1 MSQVISSVEGLRSRI
16 ASLEHLRLQQEA
28 ELRHCAKAAIDSIR
42 PSQLLKN
49 AVSHT
54 LHTPG
59 IGTTVLKG
67 AAGLAAGVLA
77 RRMLVKT
84 SAGVARK
91 AAGTLLQVGL
101 AKAVAGNASKI
112 VNAGTRLFQ
121 KWFKKQS

>member
-1 MSQVISSVEGLRSRI
+1 MSESISSVAGLKARI
-16 ASLEHLRLQQEA
+16 ATLESVRLQQEA
-28 ELRHCAKAAIDSIR
+28 ELRHCAKSAIDSIR

-49 AVSHT
+49 AVSST

-59 IGTTVLKG
+59 IGKTVLKG
-67 AAGLAAGVLA
+67 AAGLAAGMLA

-101 AKAVAGNASKI
+101 AKAVSGNASKI
-112 VNAGTRLFQ
+112 VNGGIRLFQ
-121 KWFKKQS
+121 KWFKK